1 MSGFDLERYV
11 EAQDE
16 DSTFDRAMAELDNG
30 AKRSHWMWFV
40 FPQIAGLGT
49 SYTARPF
56 ALTSVEEAAAY
67 LLHPVLADR
76 LYDATHR
83 VLAIGGS
90 SAVDIFGDIDA
101 DKLCSSM
108 TVFLRAD
115 PDEPLFGDVLDRYF
129 DGVPDGMTDRL
140 IADSRRQRSAM
151 FLTRPA

>member
-49 SYTARPF
+49 SYTARHF

-83 VLAIGGS
+83 V
-90 SAVDIFGDIDA
+90 
-101 DKLCSSM
+101 
-108 TVFLRAD
+108 
-115 PDEPLFGDVLDRYF
+115 
-129 DGVPDGMTDRL
+129 PDGMTDRL